1 MNTLLNIICK
11 TRVKYAILILFLLF
25 LYILVSAYS
34 YTTAVSADIENS
46 VFRLHVIANSDSK
59 EDQDL
64 KYIVRD
70 NVLSYMNSICKSAS
84 SKEEAIRI
92 ANEHME
98 DFKRIAL
105 DTIHENG
112 FDYDAIVEIG
122 NFSFPTKTYGDIS
135 LPSGYYDALR
145 IKIGNASGKNW
156 WCVMFPPLCFVDVS
170 SGIVPDDSKET
181 LKKDLSDEEF
191 SLISNEDNSEISFK
205 FKLIEFFQNARIITA
220 KN

>member
-1 MNTLLNIICK
+1 MNTLLNIICSK
-11 TRVKYAILILFLLF
+11 KVKYSILVLFLLF
-25 LYILVSAYS
+25 LYITICAFS
-34 YTTAVSADIENS
+34 YVEAVSADISNS

-70 NVLSYMNSICKSAS
+70 NVLAYMNDICKDAK

-92 ANEHME
+92 ANDHLDE
-98 DFKRIAL
+98 FKQVAMN
-105 DTIHENG
+105 TIKDNG
-112 FDYDAIVEIG
+112 FNYDVTVEIG

-145 IKIGNASGKNW
+145 IKIGNADGKNW

-170 SGIVPDDSKET
+170 SGIVPDESKEAM
-181 LKKDLSDEEF
+181 KKDLSDEEF
-191 SLISNEDNSEISFK
+191 SLISNEENSNISFK
-205 FKLIEFFQNARIITA
+205 FKLIEFFQNAKITTA